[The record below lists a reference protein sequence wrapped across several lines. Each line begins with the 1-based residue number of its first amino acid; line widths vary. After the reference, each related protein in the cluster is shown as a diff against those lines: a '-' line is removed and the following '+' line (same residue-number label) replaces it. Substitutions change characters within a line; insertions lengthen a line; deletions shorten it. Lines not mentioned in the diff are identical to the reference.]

1 MARLADIERKTA
13 ETAITAAL
21 NLDGAGTAAIQTGV
35 GFFDHM
41 LTLWTRHGLFDLTLE
56 ARGDLQVDAHHTVED
71 VGIVLGKA
79 FAAALG
85 DKQGIRRYGTAFV
98 PMDEALAM
106 VSLDISGRPYLAYE
120 VSLSSQKV
128 GTFDTELAEEFLR
141 AFAVHAGVTIHV
153 KLLSGRNTHHILEA
167 VFKALGRT
175 LDEASRLDERIR
187 GVLSTKGTL

>member
-21 NLDGAGTAAIQTGV
+21 NLDGAGTAAIQTGL

-141 AFAVHAGVTIHV
+141 AFAVHAGV
-153 KLLSGRNTHHILEA
+153 SGRNTHHILEA